1 MKIALINHGCP
12 KNLVDSELM
21 LGFLVKKGHDIT
33 LNPEDSD
40 IVIINTCS
48 FIHDAEEES
57 VHSILEMAQEGK
69 KIIVTG
75 CLAQKYKD
83 ELKDAMP
90 EISGIIGVSELDKIT
105 ELVDKIQDNHTEKYI
120 SRVSEKPEY
129 VYPESVE
136 RQQITVGSGSYIKI
150 ADGCNYHCG
159 YCIIP
164 QLRGEYHSR
173 PIEKIVAEAKMLAD
187 KGVSEIILIAQDTT
201 SYGID
206 LYGKQMLPELLKELN
221 KIENI
226 SWIRFMYAYPSQV
239 SDELLDAM
247 ANLDKVVKYIDLP
260 LQHSDLNVLRS
271 MRRPDFDYRE
281 LIKKIRKKVPNVAI
295 RTAFIVGYPGETDEQ
310 FMNLY
315 NFVKEVRF
323 DRMGVFEY
331 SREKNTISYDM
342 QDQVPDKI
350 KKERYNKLMSLQ
362 MQISTEINK
371 SYIGKT
377 INCIVEGYTDDGV
390 IIMRS
395 EHDAPEIDGLVYAKS
410 DEPVVPGDIEKV
422 IVENSDEYDLFGKVL

>member
-173 PIEKIVAEAKMLAD
+173 PIEKIVAEAKMLAN

-377 INCIVEGYTDDGV
+377 INCIVEGFTDDGV

-410 DEPVVPGDIEKV
+410 DKPVVPGDIEKV

>member
-377 INCIVEGYTDDGV
+377 INCIVEGFTDDGV

-410 DEPVVPGDIEKV
+410 DKPVVPGDIEKV

>member
-247 ANLDKVVKYIDLP
+247 ADLDKVVKYIDLP

-410 DEPVVPGDIEKV
+410 DKPVVPGDIEKV